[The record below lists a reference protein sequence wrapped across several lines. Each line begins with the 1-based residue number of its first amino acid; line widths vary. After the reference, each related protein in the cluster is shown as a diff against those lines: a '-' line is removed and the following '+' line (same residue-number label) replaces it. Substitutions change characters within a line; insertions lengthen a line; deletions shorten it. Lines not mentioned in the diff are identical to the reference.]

1 MDLDPLTFP
10 TINLPA
16 IWTPAPENADDNPPA
31 LQIMEKAR
39 GRLLMTADILESI
52 LRQLLGETE
61 VERVSAPPE
70 GYDSDLQGDWDETV
84 PTFAFQRRIS
94 LWEEERS
101 EDVLSVRL
109 SVDGKDSYRAEVTKN
124 GLAITRI
131 EDN

>member
-16 IWTPAPENADDNPPA
+16 IWTPTPENADDHPPA

-70 GYDSDLQGDWDETV
+70 GYDPDLQGDWDETV